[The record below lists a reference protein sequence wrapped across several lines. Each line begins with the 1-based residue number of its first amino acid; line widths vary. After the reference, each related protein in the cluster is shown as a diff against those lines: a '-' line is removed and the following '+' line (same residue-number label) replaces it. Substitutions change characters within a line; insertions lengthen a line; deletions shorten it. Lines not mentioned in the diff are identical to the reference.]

1 MEFKLKEKMKELRK
15 ANGNT
20 QEELAGFLGITV
32 QAVSKWERGEGMPDI
47 TYLPQIA
54 GFYSITVDDLLGV
67 GEAAKKARE
76 KEIMAEYDR
85 IRLSNGISEDGTII
99 ITSEMRKESIELLRG
114 AIREQPDNPSFK
126 NYLAWHLF
134 AHSKGKKDD
143 EKTALLNEAEAL
155 CRKVLKNCQDMQIRN
170 DVSRALCL
178 ILNETGNKQQAREM
192 AEEMP
197 GIYQSSD
204 WILTDILEGEELEQ
218 QLIQTAD
225 RLASALNECVKKL
238 CREGFDIKALREK
251 DPLKFRLE
259 KIMDA
264 IYND

>member
-20 QEELAGFLGITV
+20 QEELADFLGITV

-99 ITSEMRKESIELLRG
+99 ITQEMQKEGIELLRG
-114 AIREQPDNPSFK
+114 TIRELPDNPSFMRHLAWALLIHSKVK
-126 NYLAWHLF
+126 NY
-134 AHSKGKKDD
+134 D
-143 EKTALLNEAEAL
+143 EKTAMLNESETL

-170 DVSRALCL
+170 DVSRVLCL
-178 ILNETGNKQQAREM
+178 IINETGNKKQAKEM

-197 GIYQSSD
+197 SIYQTRE
-204 WILTDILEGEELEQ
+204 WMLNDILEGEELEQ

-225 RLASALNECVKKL
+225 KLATALQVCVEKI
-238 CREGFDIKALREK
+238 RRDGFDIKALRGNK
-251 DPLKFRLE
+251 RLKLKLE
-259 KIMDA
+259 EIMNG

>member
-1 MEFKLKEKMKELRK
+1 MEIKLNEKMKELRK

-20 QEELAGFLGITV
+20 QEELADFLGITV

-67 GEAAKKARE
+67 GEVAKKARE
-76 KEIMAEYDR
+76 KEIMAEYER
-85 IRLSNGISEDGTII
+85 ICLSNGISDDGSIHLTQ
-99 ITSEMRKESIELLRG
+99 EMTEKCVELLRG
-114 AIREQPDNPSFK
+114 AIREQPDNTSFMR
-126 NYLAWHLF
+126 YLAWHLL

-143 EKTALLNEAEAL
+143 EKTALLNEAENL

-170 DVSRALCL
+170 DVNRALCL

-192 AEEMP
+192 AGEMP
-197 GIYQSSD
+197 GIYQSSN
-204 WILTDILEGEELEQ
+204 WVLTDILEGEALEQ
-218 QLIQTAD
+218 HLIQTAD
-225 RLASALNECVKKL
+225 KLATTLEMCVEKFRRD
-238 CREGFDIKALREK
+238 CFDIKALRENK
-251 DPLKFRLE
+251 RLKLKLE
-259 KIMDA
+259 KIMNG